1 MKTNKL
7 DQFYTNPLISDNLV
21 SVAKSLLPSFFSS
34 STKFIEPS
42 AGTGNFLISLMKQGI
57 NSENLITYDI
67 EPKHPLC
74 KNADYLKTTIKFD
87 DNNFVIGNPPFGKN
101 GALVFSKNLPILL

>member
-7 DQFYTNPLISDNLV
+7 DQFYTIPLISDNLV
-21 SVAKSLLPSFFSS
+21 SVVKSLLPSFFSN

-57 NSENLITYDI
+57 NSENLIAYDI
-67 EPKHPLC
+67 EPKHLLC
-74 KNADYLKTTIKFD
+74 KNGDYLKNTIKFD
-87 DNNFVIGNPPFGKN
+87 DNNFVDKLSAQHRGT
-101 GALVFSKNLPILL
+101 LLFSKNLQILM